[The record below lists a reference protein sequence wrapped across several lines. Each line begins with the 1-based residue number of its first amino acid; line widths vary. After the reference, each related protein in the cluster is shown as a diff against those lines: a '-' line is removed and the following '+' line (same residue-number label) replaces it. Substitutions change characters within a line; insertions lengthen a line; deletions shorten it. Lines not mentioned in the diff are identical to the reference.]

1 MKKLIAIIGPPG
13 TGKTTLVRELMKLFE
28 WEYDKPIDLVDSYVS
43 GKIRLVGRYEEGEVF
58 AGTDRLSMAVQP
70 KFLEYIKDNDDEVVI
85 FEGDRLTS
93 VTLFEEVS
101 KHNYDLQIYS
111 LKVSDE
117 TLKQRYADRGSD
129 QSEKFI
135 RGRKT
140 KVANVEERFGDNIL
154 FGYDGCVT
162 ELQNETGAQLFENV
176 ETIYK
181 AIIA

>member
-13 TGKTTLVRELMKLFE
+13 TGKTTLVRELMKHFD
-28 WEYDKPIDLVDSYVS
+28 WKYDKPIDLVDSYVS
-43 GKIRLVGRYEEGEVF
+43 GKVRLVGRYEEGEVF
-58 AGTDRLSMAVQP
+58 AGNDRLSMAVQP
-70 KFLEYIKDNDDEVVI
+70 KFLEYIKDNDDEVII

-93 VTLFEEVS
+93 VKLFEEVS
-101 KHNYDLQIYS
+101 KHNYDLQIFS

-117 TLKQRYADRGSD
+117 TLKQRYVERGSD

-135 RGRKT
+135 QGRKT

-162 ELQNETGAQLFENV
+162 ELQNETEQQLEENV
-176 ETIYK
+176 KMIYGSIW
-181 AIIA
+181 A